1 MRRLLLFIAL
11 PTAALLTA
19 CSQETGDK
27 QSEEAPRPVLSVVVQ
42 PRAAQTFGFA
52 GTIEP
57 RYSAALSFRLL
68 GRVVARDV
76 DVGDTVSK
84 GTTLAALDP
93 TALDLSVQAAKAE
106 LSNAEAQ
113 AANANAS
120 EERMRQLLASKNAS
134 QAVYDAAQQ
143 AKLAANANVER
154 ARASLAKSEEQLG
167 YARLFSDFDGV
178 VTAVG
183 AEVGQT
189 VSPGQ
194 MVVTVARADA
204 REAVV
209 DIPDWLTGD
218 LAADAPFEVSLQSLP
233 SSKTQ
238 ARLREMAP
246 QSDDSTRSRRVRL
259 SLVDPSDAFR
269 IGSTVTVTRA
279 TTLKPAIELPLSAL
293 LEKDGKTQV
302 WIVDE
307 KTASVAP
314 KDIQVAARTSGTF
327 TVADGLDP
335 GTRVV
340 TAGVNSLTPGQ
351 KIKLQ

>member
-1 MRRLLLFIAL
+1 MRRLLFLCAL
-11 PTAALLTA
+11 PVAALLTA

-27 QSEEAPRPVLSVVVQ
+27 AAEAPRPVLSVVVQ
-42 PRAAQTFGFA
+42 PRAAESFGFA
-52 GTIEP
+52 GSIEP
-57 RYSAALSFRLL
+57 RYSAGLSFRLL

-76 DVGDTVSK
+76 DVGDTVAK
-84 GTTLAALDP
+84 GATLAALDP
-93 TALDLSVQAAKAE
+93 TALDLAVQAAKAE

-134 QAVYDAAQQ
+134 QAVYDAAKQAQQ
-143 AKLAANANVER
+143 AANANVER

-194 MVVTVARADA
+194 MVVTVARADT

-218 LAADAPFEVSLQSLP
+218 LAADAPFEVALQSLP
-233 SSKTQ
+233 SIRTQ
-238 ARLREMAP
+238 GKLRELAP

-259 SLVDPSDAFR
+259 SLIDPPDAFR
-269 IGSTVTVTRA
+269 LGSTVTVTRA
-279 TTLKPAIELPLSAL
+279 STIKPAIELPLSAL

-314 KDIQVAARTSGTF
+314 QDIQVTARTGGTF
-327 TVADGLDP
+327 TVADGLAA

-340 TAGVNSLTPGQ
+340 TAGVHSLTPGQ

>member
-1 MRRLLLFIAL
+1 MRRLLFLTAL
-11 PTAALLTA
+11 PAAALLSA
-19 CSQETGDK
+19 CSQEPGDK
-27 QSEEAPRPVLSVVVQ
+27 AAEAPRPVLSVVVE
-42 PRAAQTFGFA
+42 PRAAESFGFA

-57 RYSAALSFRLL
+57 RYSAGLSFRLL

-76 DVGDTVSK
+76 DVGDTVAK
-84 GTTLAALDP
+84 GATLAALDP
-93 TALDLSVQAAKAE
+93 TALDLAVQAAKAE

-120 EERMRQLLASKNAS
+120 EERMRQLLASKNTS
-134 QAVYDAAQQ
+134 QAVYDAAKQ
-143 AKLAANANVER
+143 AQLAANANVER

-189 VSPGQ
+189 VPPGQ
-194 MVVTVARADA
+194 MVVTVARADT

-218 LAADAPFEVSLQSLP
+218 LTADAPFEVALQSLP
-233 SSKTQ
+233 SIRTQ
-238 ARLREMAP
+238 GKLRELAP

-259 SLVDPSDAFR
+259 SLVDPPDAFR
-269 IGSTVTVTRA
+269 LGSTVTVTRA
-279 TTLKPAIELPLSAL
+279 SAIKPAIELPLSAL

-307 KTASVAP
+307 KTASVTP
-314 KDIQVAARTSGTF
+314 QDIQVTARTGATF
-327 TVADGLDP
+327 TVAQGLAA

-340 TAGVNSLTPGQ
+340 TAGVHSLTPGQ